1 MNSVCIATY
10 NGEKYIYDQL
20 SSILSQINIDDEV
33 IISDDNSTDNTI
45 QIINN
50 INDPRIKLIK
60 GGFRNFTFNFENAIK
75 HAKGEYIFLSDQ
87 DDIWLPNKY
96 ATTLK
101 YLKNYDL
108 ICSDAIITNQH
119 LTPIHQSFF
128 KYYNSGKG
136 ILKNTIKCS
145 YCGACM
151 AFNKKILQAI
161 QPFPNTSIFGHD
173 LWIGLVAETIGKVYF
188 LNTPL
193 ILYRRHDKSFTS
205 ISNNF
210 LTRSK
215 RPIHIKIKSRISIIY
230 HLLKFNIKHYICK
243 KH

>member
-1 MNSVCIATY
+1 MNSICIATY
-10 NGEKYIYDQL
+10 NGEKYIHEQL
-20 SSILSQINIDDEV
+20 HSILSQINIDDEI

-50 INDPRIKLIK
+50 FSDPRIKLLH
-60 GGFRNFTFNFENAIK
+60 GGFHNFTFNFENAIK

-87 DDIWLPNKY
+87 DDVWLPNKY
-96 ATTLK
+96 TTMLNA
-101 YLKNYDL
+101 LNNYDL
-108 ICSDAIITNQH
+108 ICSNAIITDQELN
-119 LTPIHQSFF
+119 TIHSSFF
-128 KYYNSGKG
+128 EYYNSGKG
-136 ILKNTIKCS
+136 ILKNTIKCT

-173 LWIGLVAETIGKVYF
+173 LWIGLVAEIIGNVCF
-188 LNTPL
+188 LKEPL
-193 ILYRRHDKSFTS
+193 ILYRRHNNSLTT

-210 LTRSK
+210 FTRSK
-215 RPIHIKIKSRISIIY
+215 RPLFIKITSRISVIY
-230 HLLKFNIKHYICK
+230 YLLIFTIKHFICK

>member
-50 INDPRIKLIK
+50 INDPRIKLVK

-151 AFNKKILQAI
+151 AFNKKILRAI

>member
-193 ILYRRHDKSFTS
+193 ILYRRHDKSCTS
-205 ISNNF
+205 VSNNF
-210 LTRSK
+210 LTRGK

>member
-1 MNSVCIATY
+1 MNSICIATY
-10 NGEKYIYDQL
+10 NGEKYIHEQL
-20 SSILSQINIDDEV
+20 TSILSQINIDDEV

-50 INDPRIKLIK
+50 INDPRIKIIQ
-60 GGFRNFTFNFENAIK
+60 GGFHNFTFNFENAIK

-96 ATTLK
+96 STTLN
-101 YLKNYDL
+101 YLKDYDL
-108 ICSDAIITNQH
+108 ICSDAIITDQH

-128 KYYNSGKG
+128 EYYNSGKG
-136 ILKNTIKCS
+136 LLKNIIKCS
-145 YCGACM
+145 YCGACI
-151 AFNKKILQAI
+151 AFNKKILHAI
-161 QPFPNTSIFGHD
+161 QPFPNTTIFGHD
-173 LWIGLVAETIGKVYF
+173 LWIGLVAEIIGKVCF

-193 ILYRRHDKSFTS
+193 ILYRRHDSSLTS

-215 RPIHIKIKSRISIIY
+215 RPLFIKIKSRLSIIY
-230 HLLKFNIKHYICK
+230 HLLKFKIQYYTCK